1 MSVAT
6 SESWVCPRCWGALTS
21 MSAGWRCEAES
32 LVYPV
37 CDGIAVLLVDQAQPL
52 NT

>member
-1 MSVAT
+1 MSVTT
-6 SESWVCPRCWGALTS
+6 SEPWVCPRCLGALTS
-21 MSAGWRCEAES
+21 MSAGWCCEAES

-37 CDGIAVLLVDQAQPL
+37 CDGIAVLIVDQAQLL